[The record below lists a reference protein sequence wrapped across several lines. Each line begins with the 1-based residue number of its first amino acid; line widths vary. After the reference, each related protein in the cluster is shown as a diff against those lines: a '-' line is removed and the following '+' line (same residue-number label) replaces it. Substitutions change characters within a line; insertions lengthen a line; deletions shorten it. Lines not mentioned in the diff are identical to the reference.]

1 MIFKIYTN
9 VHEFY
14 NDTYDVLLRLEA
26 QNLILLG
33 NLTYNIT
40 LYATDNIIDLNV
52 INCLIDGLKDY
63 EITGVL
69 TEKTLA
75 ECFAKEF
82 SARKELKYET
92 IMNQRIYE
100 LKTVNPEIKQIG
112 EVRLLNERD
121 MYFFQY
127 WVEGF
132 SVNYD
137 STVMSIPQNEEDYR
151 YRISTK
157 KYYVLEVDGIPV
169 SMVGYSREMKTAI
182 GISFVYTPPYYRG
195 RGYATSCVA

>member
-26 QNLILLG
+26 QNF
-33 NLTYNIT
+33 
-40 LYATDNIIDLNV
+40 
-52 INCLIDGLKDY
+52 LIDGLKDY

-82 SARKELKYET
+82 SARKGLKYET